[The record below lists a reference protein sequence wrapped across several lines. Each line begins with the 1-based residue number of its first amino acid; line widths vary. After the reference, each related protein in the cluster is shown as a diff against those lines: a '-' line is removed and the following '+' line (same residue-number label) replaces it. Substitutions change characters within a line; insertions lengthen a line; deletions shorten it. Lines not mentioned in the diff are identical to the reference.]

1 MDAEEQEEAA
11 FQLISAL
18 GTIYVDRFNTVEALY
33 RAVIAIGNFLWL
45 DGRKS
50 GSVKDLAQALD
61 IKSALTK
68 CRSNKSGFEK
78 IKEATIECDKLLC

>member
-1 MDAEEQEEAA
+1 MEAEEQEEAS

-18 GTIYVDRFNTVEALY
+18 GTIYVDRFNSAEALY
-33 RAVIAIGNFLWL
+33 RAVVAIGNFLWL
-45 DGRKS
+45 DNKKS

-61 IKSALTK
+61 IKSAMSK

-78 IKEATIECDKLLC
+78 IKEATVECDKLLS

>member
-1 MDAEEQEEAA
+1 MDADDQEEAA

-18 GTIYVDRFNTVEALY
+18 GTIYVDRFNSPEALY

-45 DGRKS
+45 DNRMS

-61 IKSALTK
+61 IKSALSK